1 MRSESKHAILNG
13 QMSVKNRPIDHH
25 PLDISLVQK
34 IGLLELLVL
43 RAPIALGVD
52 EIANKHAVTSSKLA
66 DTQIGAELSAASEDA
81 LIHGGVLSSTW
92 SKFEAFG
99 FLSTEIARIID
110 TSIKSIQRK
119 KKSDY
124 LLSVSEADRTVRIGK
139 VLVEALDA
147 FEGDGDKV
155 LGWLRSP
162 VRHLGGKTPMD
173 MLATEA
179 GTALVRESLGAIAY
193 GGVG

>member
-1 MRSESKHAILNG
+1 M
-13 QMSVKNRPIDHH
+13 KNRPIDRHA
-25 PLDISLVQK
+25 LNLSKVQEG
-34 IGLLELLVL
+34 GLLELLVL
-43 RAPIALGVD
+43 KEPIALGVGK
-52 EIANKHAVTSSKLA
+52 IGFQRRVSSMKLA
-66 DTQIGAELSAASEDA
+66 DIRIGVDLSAASEDA

-99 FLSTEIARIID
+99 FLSSEIARIVD

-124 LLSVSEADRTVRIGK
+124 PLSVSEADRTVRIGK

-162 VRHLGGKTPMD
+162 VRHLGGKTPME

>member
-1 MRSESKHAILNG
+1 
-13 QMSVKNRPIDHH
+13 MSVKNRPID
-25 PLDISLVQK
+25 PRVLNISKIQK
-34 IGLLELLVL
+34 NGLLELLVL
-43 RAPIALGVD
+43 QEPIAVGVGKIGSQRPVPSLKLSNIRIGVD
-52 EIANKHAVTSSKLA
+52 
-66 DTQIGAELSAASEDA
+66 LSAASGDA
-81 LIHGGVLSSTW
+81 IIHGGVLSSTW

-99 FLSTEIARIID
+99 FLSSEIARIVD

-124 LLSVSEADRTVRIGK
+124 PLSVSEADRTVRIGK

-162 VRHLGGKTPMD
+162 VRHLGGKTPME

>member
-1 MRSESKHAILNG
+1 
-13 QMSVKNRPIDHH
+13 MSTKNRPID
-25 PLDISLVQK
+25 PCAFDIALVQK
-34 IGLLELLVL
+34 NGLLELLGL
-43 RAPIALGVD
+43 KTPIARGVG
-52 EIANKHAVTSSKLA
+52 EMASKHAVTSLKLA
-66 DTQIGAELSAASEDA
+66 DMQIGAELSAASEDA
-81 LIHGGVLSSTW
+81 LIHGGALSSTW
-92 SKFEAFG
+92 SKFKDFG

-119 KKSDY
+119 KNSAD

-139 VLVEALDA
+139 MLVEALDA

-162 VRHLGGKTPMD
+162 VHHLGGKTPMEV
-173 MLATEA
+173 LATEA
-179 GTALVRESLGAIAY
+179 GTALVRESLGAIAC